1 MERCLLYSSLQAS
14 VAGPWLLLP
23 TLVWTFGHLDSPG
36 PGSATVE
43 RLSRCSHDH
52 DLTAWWRTLG
62 HVEVGGID
70 IHGDLSTSCKMES

>member
-1 MERCLLYSSLQAS
+1 MNRKREAAAAGAWRHPAWSGVCYSALQAS

-36 PGSATVE
+36 PATVE

-52 DLTAWWRTLG
+52 DLTACG
-62 HVEVGGID
+62 HSNMWSWG
-70 IHGDLSTSCKMES
+70 H